1 MNIETQIELSSIIEQ
16 SLEKSM
22 SYKEYRILVQQLL
35 EENESTGNTQ
45 SESLLNYSQLNDR
58 RMHRWDKT
66 LRVPEDIERKIKK
79 FDKEI
84 TWLVIAE
91 SWCGD
96 AAHVLPVINKMTE
109 LNSNINLRIVI
120 RDENMDLMNQFLTNG
135 SQSIPKLIVL
145 QKDTLE
151 VLTIWG
157 PRPSNA
163 TKMVEDYKK
172 EHGSL
177 DTAFKE
183 DLQMWYNKDKGINI
197 MQDLVFLLEK
207 F

>member
-120 RDENMDLMNQFLTNG
+120 WDENMDLMNQFLTNG

>member
-1 MNIETQIELSSIIEQ
+1 MNIETQTELNCTIEQ

-22 SYKEYRILVQQLL
+22 SYNEYRALIQQLL
-35 EENESTGNTQ
+35 EENKSTGNTQ

-66 LRVPEDIERKIKK
+66 LRVPEEIEQEVSK

-84 TWLVIAE
+84 TWLVISE

-96 AAHVLPVINKMTE
+96 AAHVLPVINKIAE
-109 LNSNINLRIVI
+109 LNSNIRLRIVI
-120 RDENMDLMNQFLTNG
+120 KDENMELMDQFLTNG

-145 QKDTLE
+145 ENNTLE
-151 VLTIWG
+151 VLSTWG
-157 PRPSNA
+157 PRPSEA

-177 DTAFKE
+177 DAAFKE

-197 MQDLVFLLEK
+197 MKDLVSLLQRS
-207 F
+207 

>member
-1 MNIETQIELSSIIEQ
+1 MSIETQTELSCTIEQ

-22 SYKEYRILVQQLL
+22 SYNEYRALVQQLL
-35 EENESTGNTQ
+35 EENKSTGNTQ
-45 SESLLNYSQLNDR
+45 SESLLNYTQLNDR

-66 LRVPEDIERKIKK
+66 LRVPEEIVQEVSK

-84 TWLVIAE
+84 TWLVISE

-96 AAHVLPVINKMTE
+96 AAHVLPVINKIAE
-109 LNSNINLRIVI
+109 LNSNIRLRIVI
-120 RDENMDLMNQFLTNG
+120 RDENMDLMDQFLTNG

-145 QKDTLE
+145 EKNTLE
-151 VLTIWG
+151 VLSTWG
-157 PRPSNA
+157 PRPSEA

-177 DTAFKE
+177 DAAFKE
-183 DLQMWYNKDKGINI
+183 DLQMWYNKD
-197 MQDLVFLLEK
+197 
-207 F
+207 

>member
-1 MNIETQIELSSIIEQ
+1 MITETQTELNCTIEK
-16 SLEKSM
+16 SLERSM
-22 SYKEYRILVQQLL
+22 SYNEYRALIQQLL
-35 EENESTGNTQ
+35 EENKSTGNTQ

-66 LRVPEDIERKIKK
+66 LRVPEEIEQEVSK

-84 TWLVIAE
+84 TWLVISE

-96 AAHVLPVINKMTE
+96 AAHVLPVINKIAE
-109 LNSNINLRIVI
+109 LNSNIRLRIVI
-120 RDENMDLMNQFLTNG
+120 RDENMDLMDQFLTNG

-145 QKDTLE
+145 EKSTLE
-151 VLTIWG
+151 VLSTWG
-157 PRPSNA
+157 PRPSEA

-177 DTAFKE
+177 DAAFKE

-197 MQDLVFLLEK
+197 MKDLVSLLQRS
-207 F
+207 

>member
-1 MNIETQIELSSIIEQ
+1 MSIETQTELSCTIEQ

-22 SYKEYRILVQQLL
+22 SYNEYRALVQQLL
-35 EENESTGNTQ
+35 EENKSTGNTQ
-45 SESLLNYSQLNDR
+45 SESLLNYTQLNDR

-66 LRVPEDIERKIKK
+66 LRVPEEIVQEVSK

-84 TWLVIAE
+84 TWLVISE

-96 AAHVLPVINKMTE
+96 AAHVLPVINKIAE
-109 LNSNINLRIVI
+109 LNSNIRLRIVI
-120 RDENMDLMNQFLTNG
+120 RDENMDLMDQFLTNG

-145 QKDTLE
+145 EKNTLE
-151 VLTIWG
+151 VLSTWG
-157 PRPSNA
+157 PRPSEA

-177 DTAFKE
+177 DAAFKE
-183 DLQMWYNKDKGINI
+183 DLQMWYNKDKGISI
-197 MQDLVFLLEK
+197 MKDLISLLERS
-207 F
+207 

>member
-1 MNIETQIELSSIIEQ
+1 
-16 SLEKSM
+16 M
-22 SYKEYRILVQQLL
+22 SYNEYRTLVQQLL
-35 EENESTGNTQ
+35 EENKSTGNTQ

-66 LRVPEDIERKIKK
+66 LRVPEEIEQKISK
-79 FDKEI
+79 FGKEI
-84 TWLVIAE
+84 TWLVISE

-96 AAHVLPVINKMTE
+96 AAHVLPVINKIAE
-109 LNSNINLRIVI
+109 LNSNIQLRIVI

-145 QKDTLE
+145 EKNTLE
-151 VLTIWG
+151 VLTTWG
-157 PRPSNA
+157 PRPSEA

-177 DTAFKE
+177 DAAFKE

-197 MQDLVFLLEK
+197 MQDLTSLIENI
-207 F
+207 

>member
-1 MNIETQIELSSIIEQ
+1 MNIETQTELNCTIEQ

-22 SYKEYRILVQQLL
+22 SYNEYRALVQQLL
-35 EENESTGNTQ
+35 EENKSTGNTQ
-45 SESLLNYSQLNDR
+45 SESLLNYTQLNDR

-66 LRVPEDIERKIKK
+66 LRVPEEIVQEVSR

-84 TWLVIAE
+84 TWLVISE

-96 AAHVLPVINKMTE
+96 AAHVLPVINKIAE
-109 LNSNINLRIVI
+109 LNSNIRLRIVI
-120 RDENMDLMNQFLTNG
+120 RDENMDLMDQFLTNG

-145 QKDTLE
+145 EKNTLE
-151 VLTIWG
+151 VLSTWG
-157 PRPSNA
+157 PRPSEA

-177 DTAFKE
+177 DAAFKE

-197 MQDLVFLLEK
+197 MKDLISLLERS
-207 F
+207 